1 MVKTLLLH
9 ISLLFFSSLTLVV
22 ASEQFY
28 TKYVV
33 DYVFDP
39 TGAARVNQTIS
50 LTNKQSNLY
59 ASAYQMTIQGD
70 PPTGISGSDSTGP
83 LTISTEHPG
92 VDTTLIKIG
101 FNDQVV
107 GKDQTLTFNLSYT
120 GRPAAHN
127 GQVWEVILPKIGS
140 LELIDDYTLH
150 LTVPDSFGQP
160 AFISPSPVVTSDL
173 QYTFSKDQIS
183 RVGVVAN
190 FGKFQTFDFSLD
202 YKIVNPN
209 SKSAVAEVSIP
220 GDTNYQRVHYA
231 TIDPPAS
238 DIRVDSEG
246 NWLAKFKLAPQ
257 QTLTVHTTGQAHLLA
272 EPSRTQSGLTTQ
284 QRQDYL
290 RPTTYWPATASQIT
304 ALARQL
310 TTPETIYNYVIK
322 TLTYDYTRARPGA
335 VRKGGAAALVNPA
348 TSICTEFTDLFI
360 SLARAAGIPAR
371 EVNGYAYTTDKKLRP
386 LADDIFHA
394 WPQYW
399 DNKQQVW
406 ISIDPTWGSTTGGVD
421 YFHKLDFNHFA
432 FITRGLSDSSPA
444 ISSENV
450 RVSFGIFQDWPAP
463 PLDISWQQP
472 QLLWPL
478 VANSSIITVVN
489 FSGSAI
495 YRFPISDSTTNIVAR
510 YSGSGEIDILPPFS
524 TRQYSIEFTVPFW
537 PNFQTKNLTIVL
549 GNQTK
554 AYNISARLFLA
565 WQIVLALVVAIIITA
580 LGWLATKAWGIYI
593 QKRYWN
599 SSIRG

>member
-1 MVKTLLLH
+1 MIKSLLLH
-9 ISLLFFSSLTLVV
+9 ISLLFFSSLTIVV

-33 DYVFDP
+33 DYVFDSSG
-39 TGAARVNQTIS
+39 TSRVNQTIS

-92 VDTTLIKIG
+92 PDTTLIKIG

-107 GKDQTLTFNLSYT
+107 GKDKTLTFNLSYI

-140 LELIDDYTLH
+140 LELIDEYTLH

-160 AFISPSPVVTSDL
+160 AFISPSPVATSGQ

-202 YKIVNPN
+202 YQLNNPN
-209 SKSAVAEVSIP
+209 KKSAVADVAIP
-220 GDTNYQRVHYA
+220 GDTNYQRVHYV
-231 TIDPPAS
+231 TIDPPAA
-238 DIRVDSEG
+238 DIRVDAEG
-246 NWLAKFKLAPQ
+246 NWLARFKLTPQ
-257 QTLTVHTTGQAHLLA
+257 QTQTVHTSGQVHLLA
-272 EPSRTQSGLTTQ
+272 EPFRQPADLTVQ
-284 QRQDYL
+284 QRQNYL
-290 RPTTYWPATASQIT
+290 RPTTYWPAAANQIT
-304 ALARQL
+304 TLAKQL
-310 TTPETIYNYVIK
+310 TTPEAIYNYVVQ
-322 TLTYDYTRARPGA
+322 TLTYDYTRARPGV
-335 VRKGGAAALVNPA
+335 VRKGGLASLADPR

-386 LADDIFHA
+386 LSDDIFHA

-399 DNKQQVW
+399 DAKQQAW

-421 YFHKLDFNHFA
+421 YFHKLDFNHFT
-432 FITRGLSDSSPA
+432 FITRGLSDSTPA
-444 ISSENV
+444 ITSENV
-450 RVSFGIFQDWPAP
+450 RVSFGSFQDWPAP
-463 PLDISWQQP
+463 PLDISWEPP
-472 QLLWPL
+472 QLMWPL
-478 VANSSIITVVN
+478 VTNSSTITVVN
-489 FSGSAI
+489 PSGSAI
-495 YRFPISDSTTNIVAR
+495 YRLPMSISTTNIVAH
-510 YSGSGEIDILPPFS
+510 YSGPSEIDILPPFS
-524 TRQYSIEFTVPFW
+524 TRQYAIEFTTPFW
-537 PNFQTKNLTIVL
+537 PNFQPKNLTILL
-549 GNQTK
+549 GNQAK
-554 AYNISARLFLA
+554 AYNISARLFLT
-565 WQIVLALVVAIIITA
+565 WQIILALVVAITITA
-580 LGWLATKAWGIYI
+580 LGWLTIKAWGVYI
-593 QKRYWN
+593 QNRNRN
-599 SSIRG
+599 SSLRG